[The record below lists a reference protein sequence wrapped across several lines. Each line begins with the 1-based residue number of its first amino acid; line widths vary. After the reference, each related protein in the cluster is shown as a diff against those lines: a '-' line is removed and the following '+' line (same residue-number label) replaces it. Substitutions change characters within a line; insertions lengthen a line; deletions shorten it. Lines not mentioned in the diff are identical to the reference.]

1 MKKHITE
8 ELPERK
14 HRQAD
19 AEKAGPESKEG
30 AGQDS
35 SEKKIRQAVYDIRY
49 RARREDVDLRQAFSQ
64 YMQNSSLGQQERT
77 AVKAKLFGKKQM
89 SEAYNT
95 NIDDI
100 VANSINNA
108 IAKVFSEKKEEEVV
122 DEVDIG
128 EAYAKILNKM
138 PDRKY
143 KVRVTDKNSGKS
155 YVRYATR
162 EKISQLRANPY
173 LEVEMTEYGEPY
185 EGEKKKGKL
194 TARAA
199 SGKGLADKD
208 YDGDGKVESG
218 SKEHAGAVHNAIQ
231 RKKGGV
237 PDGRDTRK
245 ESVEFIDEV
254 KTEKSSSKNDKIDV
268 MPSKKSNNIKVFPN
282 DSAQTRHSTLFKSH
296 YEVDGNVISER
307 EMTSSEKKK
316 ETKLKSKYDPSGMKA
331 SMKKQYGAE
340 KGKQVYFATIRKQA
354 MGEETCGDD
363 KEPKLKKS
371 EGGMTDSR
379 EIPTK
384 INLIKN
390 QLRARGLKMSY
401 EPEGEQI
408 DEIAGLLVK
417 GAMAAGGVGLA
428 ANAIGKGMKKFVD
441 THTKTKPSDY
451 KNPKGLGARF
461 AQQRELLQK
470 NSYEL
475 DGTTI
480 SEREFDEPGEEDW
493 RPDVRAHNKAVG
505 YRGGYKPYR
514 RGYRGPKPGTSGPGS
529 QAKPAD

>member
-8 ELPERK
+8 ELPERQ

-30 AGQDS
+30 GGKDS

-49 RARREDVDLRQAFSQ
+49 RARREEVDIRQAFSQ

-95 NIDDI
+95 NVDAI
-100 VANSINNA
+100 VVSSIGNA
-108 IAKVFSEKKEEEVV
+108 LNKVFSEKKEVV
-122 DEVDIG
+122 DDIDIG
-128 EAYAKILNKM
+128 EAYAKILNKTE
-138 PDRKY
+138 DRKY

-185 EGEKKKGKL
+185 EGEKKKGEL

-199 SGKGLADKD
+199 AGRGIAKKD

-237 PDGRDTRK
+237 PDGRDTRR
-245 ESVEFIDEV
+245 ESVEFIDEI
-254 KTEKSSSKNDKIDV
+254 KTENKSKSDKIDV
-268 MPSKKSNNIKVFPN
+268 MPKKQSNTIKLFPS
-282 DSAQTRHSTLFKSH
+282 DSSTSRSPSSLVRSH
-296 YEVDGNVISER
+296 YEVDGKVISER
-307 EMTSSEKKK
+307 EMTTSEKTK
-316 ETKLKSKYDPSGMKA
+316 ETKLKSKYDSSGMKS
-331 SMKKQYGAE
+331 SMTNQYGPE

-354 MGEETCGDD
+354 MGEESCKTEVGV
-363 KEPKLKKS
+363 
-371 EGGMTDSR
+371 TDSR

-390 QLRARGLKMSY
+390 KMRSMGIKNPIAMVATEEAGDGYIGPARLGIKNPMASDATRAASDKKRQSAAVAGKKPTEGGLLGRMQQRADAVDAYQKMYNHY
-401 EPEGEQI
+401 EPSG
-408 DEIAGLLVK
+408 
-417 GAMAAGGVGLA
+417 
-428 ANAIGKGMKKFVD
+428 
-441 THTKTKPSDY
+441 P
-451 KNPKGLGARF
+451 
-461 AQQRELLQK
+461 
-470 NSYEL
+470 
-475 DGTTI
+475 TI

-505 YRGGYKPYR
+505 YRGGYKPYKR
-514 RGYRGPKPGTSGPGS
+514 RPNPGTSGPGS